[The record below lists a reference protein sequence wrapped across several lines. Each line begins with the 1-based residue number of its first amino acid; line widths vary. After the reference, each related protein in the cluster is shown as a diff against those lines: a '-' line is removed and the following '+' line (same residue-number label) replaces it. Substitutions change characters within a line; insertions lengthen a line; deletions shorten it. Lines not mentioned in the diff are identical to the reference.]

1 MKKNILF
8 LANYDKGWMGGV
20 YYVKNQ
26 IAQLLSYQPARENL
40 TIYLY
45 GSGEI
50 AAEYKT
56 LLKHKNVH
64 FIKAEN
70 IRKKLFYRLCKLYR
84 DELDRDILDAD
95 LMYLAVRYRISYI
108 FPYFPKGRI
117 NQRFLLKKSISWIPD
132 FQHVHYPQFFS
143 KNEYRVREREF
154 YEISRKHNRLV
165 LSSQD
170 ACRDFKERYH
180 NDSKRVYVIPFCS
193 MLDKRDVMKNGIRQI
208 KEKYGIEGDYFIV
221 CNQFWVHKNH
231 MIVFEALSRA
241 VLRDKHIKVVCT
253 GNMQDYRSRKYIAEV
268 RNYIAAQ
275 GLEEHLFLLGL
286 VPKYDQ
292 IQLMKGAVAVIQP
305 SLFEGWGTV
314 LEDAKTLGKK
324 ALLSDIAVHHEQ
336 ADRLCTF
343 FDPHNAEQLAEL
355 MRQTFSE
362 AGVEKT
368 RYHYSLK
375 SAVKY
380 GKMFYEMIQQ

>member
-56 LLKHKNVH
+56 LLKYKNVH
-64 FIKAEN
+64 FIKTEN

-95 LMYLAVRYRISYI
+95 LMYLAVRYQISYI
-108 FPYFPKGRI
+108 FPYFPKGSI

-170 ACRDFKERYH
+170 ACRDFRERYH

-241 VLRDKHIKVVCT
+241 VLCDKHIKVVCT

-292 IQLMKGAVAVIQP
+292 IQLMKGAAAVIQP

-355 MRQTFSE
+355 MQQTFSE
-362 AGVEKT
+362 ADAEKVS
-368 RYHYSLK
+368 YQYSVQ
-375 SAVKY
+375 SAEKY